1 MFARRE
7 ALRHDPYRVI
17 ISRISLYE
25 NNDISRAAEFTGRFR
40 CERVQR
46 GGKQQRHIIIRR
58 QRSYA
63 SYCEIIYLFII
74 LYVIRRIAARLVRG
88 KTAIEFE
95 LQGYTGVHPLRLG

>member
-40 CERVQR
+40 CARVKR
-46 GGKQQRHIIIRR
+46 GGK
-58 QRSYA
+58 
-63 SYCEIIYLFII
+63 
-74 LYVIRRIAARLVRG
+74 
-88 KTAIEFE
+88 
-95 LQGYTGVHPLRLG
+95 